1 MEFID
6 LRTQQELINKQLNE
20 SIKCVLQ
27 EGNYILGSQVS
38 LLEERLAE
46 FVGSKYCLSVASGTD
61 ALLMALMSLD
71 IGPGDEVITTPF
83 TWISTVEVIK
93 LIGAKPIYCD
103 VDESTF
109 NLDPIYLKNLVSEKT
124 KAIIPVSLFGQ
135 CPDFEGINSFA
146 KEHNLYVVEDAAQS
160 FGAEYKGQRSC
171 SLTDISCT
179 SFFPS
184 KPLGCYGDG
193 GAVFTNEY
201 EIYQKL
207 KAIRVHGAS
216 SKNNFEFVGLNGRL
230 DTIQAAILLV
240 KLDIFEE
247 EINLRQKVAA
257 NYVELIRESRNLNSD
272 IALYEPVIEQHNKS
286 VYAQFTIK
294 TDNRSLALDRLKE
307 ENIPYAIHY
316 AKLANEHPAYQE
328 EGINLPISKKLTNQ
342 VFSIPMHPYLELS
355 DQKKVISTLF
365 GVEQEDG

>member
-6 LRTQQELINKQLNE
+6 LRAQQELINKQLNE
-20 SIKCVLQ
+20 SIKCVLK

-71 IGPGDEVITTPF
+71 IGPGD
-83 TWISTVEVIK
+83 EVIK

-135 CPDFEGINSFA
+135 CPDFEGINTFA
-146 KEHNLYVVEDAAQS
+146 KKHNLYVIEDAAQS

-247 EINLRQKVAA
+247 EINLRQKVAT
-257 NYVELIRESRNLNSD
+257 NYVELIREIRNPNSD

-294 TDNRSLALDRLKE
+294 TDNRLLALDRLKE

-316 AKLANEHPAYQE
+316 EKLANEHPAYQE
-328 EGINLPISKKLTNQ
+328 EVTNLPISKKLTDQ

-355 DQKKVISTLF
+355 DQKKVINSLF
-365 GVEQEDG
+365 GVKQEDG